1 MQIKSPHVKSYRSF
15 QVSDTLPAEAR
26 ERLRWPN
33 LFQTLRG
40 RSVTT
45 VA

>member
-1 MQIKSPHVKSYRSF
+1 MQIKSPRVKSYRSF
-15 QVSDTLPAEAR
+15 QVNDTLPADAC
-26 ERLRWPN
+26 ERLRRPD